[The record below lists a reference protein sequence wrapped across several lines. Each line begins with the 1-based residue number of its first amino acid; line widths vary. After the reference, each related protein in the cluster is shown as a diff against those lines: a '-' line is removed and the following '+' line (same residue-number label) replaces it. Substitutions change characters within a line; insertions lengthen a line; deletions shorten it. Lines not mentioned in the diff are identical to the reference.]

1 MPKWIEFRSH
11 EKKIKFIDCNL
22 KLKLLGP
29 ILHQIL
35 RTLLNDGFAK
45 FIITDIVVVSPSLL
59 YKLNITFILVGPPII
74 YSIAAIN

>member
-29 ILHQIL
+29 ILYQIL
-35 RTLLNDGFAK
+35 RTLLNDDFAK
-45 FIITDIVVVSPSLL
+45 FVITDIVVVSRSFLCKP
-59 YKLNITFILVGPPII
+59 NITFILVSPPIM
-74 YSIAAIN
+74 YLIAAIN